1 MQSLRADQSSY
12 NCKGVCY
19 VFIHWSFAGLFP
31 IGNNGE
37 RKFTTFLV
45 ICPKNDDE
53 NLIHAARIA
62 QRCAKIPALE
72 NGKNLII

>member
-1 MQSLRADQSSY
+1 MQSLRADQSSN

-19 VFIHWSFAGLFP
+19 VVIHWSVAGLFP

-53 NLIHAARIA
+53 NLIHAEKIA
-62 QRCAKIPALE
+62 QTSAIFRRYE
-72 NGKNLII
+72 QE

>member
-31 IGNNGE
+31 KGNNGE

-45 ICPKNDDE
+45 ICPKNDYE
-53 NLIHAARIA
+53 NLIRA
-62 QRCAKIPALE
+62 AKIDQTSAIFWHYKQE
-72 NGKNLII
+72 